1 MKINYFIE
9 DRTIHL
15 SDKTREILTIR
26 EDPKES
32 SVTVTLAGSLRS
44 DVVCYMQDELD
55 AFLSLGLAVIVDMDG
70 LDYVSV
76 TAQQAFLQSQQRID
90 RSGKGSMTLRLSN
103 DALYAEFEQNGSSE
117 LLIFERG
124 GNHAQ

>member
-15 SDKTREILTIR
+15 SDENREVLTIR
-26 EDPKES
+26 EDPEES
-32 SVTVTLAGSLRS
+32 SVTVTLTGSLRS

-70 LDYVSV
+70 LDYISV
-76 TAQQAFLQSQQRID
+76 TAQQAFLQSQQRIE
-90 RSGKGSMTLRLSN
+90 RSGKGSMTLRLSK

>member
-15 SDKTREILTIR
+15 SDENREVLTIR
-26 EDPKES
+26 EDPEES

-90 RSGKGSMTLRLSN
+90 RSGKGAMTLRLSN
-103 DALYAEFEQNGSSE
+103 DALYAEFEKNGSSE